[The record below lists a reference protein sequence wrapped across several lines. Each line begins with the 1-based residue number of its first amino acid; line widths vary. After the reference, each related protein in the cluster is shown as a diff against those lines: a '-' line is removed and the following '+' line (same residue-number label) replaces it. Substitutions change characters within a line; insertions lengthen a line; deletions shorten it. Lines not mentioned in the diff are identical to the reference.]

1 LKIRTRASIGFAV
14 AMTVI
19 LATSAFAQSG
29 MLNVLNVHVARRP
42 SSQIV
47 DVTYDLQTAD
57 GLAATVSLY
66 LSTDNGATYPVLCQA
81 VTGDVGAGIMPGAAR
96 QIVWDAG
103 TEFPFLS
110 SNACRLR
117 VTADDGIIQDNNRT
131 VVFTTQDPAHIIYPS
146 GASHLDSVRVQD
158 LIAAIASADTVYR
171 LGTGFDV
178 PSFAYSEIDHRNPE
192 GFKDPSGVS
201 TSLNCDGGEIRANVR
216 YLVLRFPQ
224 FARRSELVYIPWQ
237 DYLPPNCSIL
247 SATMNVSLI
256 SNVYYAIP
264 DTIIAVQMSNATD
277 GEWYK
282 TKGVGANYPDF
293 AHAAWNRQQST
304 NNGAWSGSNDH
315 PWQPALDDRRDL
327 WAWGEVSDWS
337 GSTAPNIAVPIPR
350 QTNLPIK
357 LTNCVQS
364 AVSGGV
370 NNGIILCYADASNG
384 IAGLPH
390 YAWDDYSSAAG
401 RTPYVVVKYR
411 LSPYVKP
418 FDTSDW
424 AFVATT
430 DDGIYAANNA
440 YTNTFL
446 AHGGKY
452 TVFMAK
458 MQVGLPYGQ
467 STARQLVGFHTRGM
481 EVGNHSR
488 YHMLDGGLT
497 HWSRSMTMADTNSA
511 AWDSLMFDVNPSW
524 MYNMA
529 DSIVGDLRGDPT
541 FGKSFALPTNS
552 YSPEALLA
560 LEKTG
565 YTAVRT
571 AAMTLSYSRDGYY
584 VTANQRPGKTD
595 SLMTGAPT
603 QMAHRPRNM
612 TGLPTFISLP
622 QIASWKANPAL
633 TPASLDSLKTN
644 IHKVIFQIRGQDRRA
659 LCLYWHD
666 FKTNPSTNG
675 YGEGLNADELDAML
689 QVVDATGGRYM
700 TASEYTNWIKA
711 RATAVATPASYAQP
725 DTFKVQASDRVW
737 FIPDE

>member
-1 LKIRTRASIGFAV
+1 
-14 AMTVI
+14 MTALLV
-19 LATSAFAQSG
+19 TSAFAQSN
-29 MLNVLNVHVARRP
+29 LLSVQNIHVSKRS

-47 DVTYDLQTAD
+47 DITYDLQTVD
-57 GLAATVSLY
+57 GLAATISLY
-66 LSTDNGATYPVLCQA
+66 LSTDAGTTYPVQCHS
-81 VTGDVGAGIMPGAAR
+81 VTGDVGAGIMPGVGR

-103 TEFPFLS
+103 SEFPMLN

-117 VTADDGIIQDNNRT
+117 VTADDGVSLYNLRT
-131 VVFTTQDPAHIIYPS
+131 VVFTTQDPAHIVYPS
-146 GASHLDSVRVQD
+146 GASHLDSLRVQD
-158 LIAAIASADTVYR
+158 LIAAIANADTVYR

-178 PSFAYSEIDHRNPE
+178 PSFAYSEIDHQSTE

-201 TSLNCDGGEIRANVR
+201 TSLNCDGGEVRANVR
-216 YLVLRFPQ
+216 YLNLRFPHA
-224 FARRSELVYIPWQ
+224 ARRSELVYIPWQ
-237 DYLPPNCSIL
+237 NYLPANCSIV

-256 SNVYYAIP
+256 SNAYYAIP
-264 DTIIAVQMSNATD
+264 DTIVAVQMSNATD
-277 GEWYK
+277 NQWYQV
-282 TKGVGANYPDF
+282 KGVGANYPDF

-304 NNGAWSGSNDH
+304 NNGVWGGSNNY
-315 PWQPALDDRRDL
+315 PWLPALNDRRDL
-327 WAWGEVSDWS
+327 WSWGEINDWS
-337 GSTAPNIAVPIPR
+337 GTTAPNTGTPIPR
-350 QTNLPIK
+350 LTNIPIK

-370 NNGIILCYADASNG
+370 NNGIILCYSDLG
-384 IAGLPH
+384 AGTGSLAH
-390 YAWDDYSSAAG
+390 YAWDDYSSAVG

-411 LSPYVKP
+411 PGVYAKP

-430 DDGIYAANNA
+430 DDGIYAPNNA
-440 YTNTFL
+440 YTEIFR

-452 TVFMAK
+452 TIYMAK
-458 MQVGLPYGQ
+458 MQVGLSYGQ
-467 STARQLVGFHTRGM
+467 STARQLISFHTRGM

-488 YHMLDGGLT
+488 YHMLDGGLNHWT
-497 HWSRSMTMADTNSA
+497 HSMTMADTNSA
-511 AWDSLMFDVNPSW
+511 AWDSLMFDVNPKW

-552 YSPEALLA
+552 YSPEVLLA

-571 AAMTLSYSRDGYY
+571 AAMSFAYSRDGYY

-612 TGLPTFISLP
+612 TGLPTFISMP
-622 QIASWKANPAL
+622 QIAGWKANPAL
-633 TPASLDSLKTN
+633 TPAALDSIKTN

-659 LCLYWHD
+659 LCVYWHD
-666 FKTNPSTNG
+666 FKTNPSTTG
-675 YGEGLNADELDAML
+675 YGEGVNTDELDAML